1 MSDQP
6 TQTPRL
12 PFEAAADLLSADRAP
27 IGLAEAHGLLTGLL
41 TARPDTD
48 LSSWIAAL
56 FDDRKPQASA
66 PLLEALHELT
76 LHQLASEELTFRP
89 FLPDDSAPLP
99 IRAEAVADWSTGYLS
114 GLGLGGLDA
123 DLIEG
128 DADEFLRD
136 LDQIARIDFDEIA
149 EDEES
154 ERDLMEVGEYLRVGV
169 YLIRD
174 LLRGSA
180 APAEDASE

>member
-1 MSDQP
+1 MSDRP
-6 TQTPRL
+6 TETPRL

-27 IGLAEAHGLLTGLL
+27 IGLAEAHGLLSGLL
-41 TARPDTD
+41 TVRPDTE
-48 LSSWIAAL
+48 LALWSAAI
-56 FDDRKPQASA
+56 FDDRRPQSSA

-76 LHQLASEELTFRP
+76 AQQLAGDDLAFRP

-99 IRAEAVADWSTGYLS
+99 IRAEAYADWCQGFLS

-123 DLIEG
+123 DRVEG

-136 LDQIARIDFDEIA
+136 LDQIARIDFDGIE
-149 EDEES
+149 EGEES
-154 ERDLMEVGEYLRVGV
+154 ERDLMELGEYLRVGV

-174 LLRGSA
+174 A
-180 APAEDASE
+180 AQAAGPREDEA